1 MTPDPVTLSLSVH
14 GTFVAASLVALWK
27 LGGESK
33 FGTEKVSDLQG
44 LRPKLLKNI
53 VADLE
58 LQVRPALVQPTA
70 TQPLEVDSQGKP
82 VSAATKLSVSGL
94 EAFTNA
100 VREFVKSN
108 SRGLLDLREAEHLE
122 TRLNQSLDQLRKT
135 AWSVFASSGIVC
147 LLMVIGKFEWL
158 ELESTWVHVVAL
170 AVSVSLLAL
179 VAFLYLRI
187 LNAAGSV
194 DRLKS
199 SYADLS

>member
-44 LRPKLLKNI
+44 LRSKLLKSV

-58 LQVRPALVQPTA
+58 LQLRPALVQPTA
-70 TQPLEVDSQGKP
+70 TQPLEVDSQGIP
-82 VSAATKLSVSGL
+82 ISGPAKLSVSGL

-100 VREFVKSN
+100 IREFVKSN
-108 SRGLLDLREAEHLE
+108 FRGLLDLREAEHLE

-135 AWSVFASSGIVC
+135 AWSVFASSGVVC
-147 LLMVIGKFEWL
+147 LLMIIGKFEWL
-158 ELESTWVHVVAL
+158 ELKAAWVHVVPL
-170 AVSVSLLAL
+170 VVSVSLLAL
-179 VAFLYLRI
+179 IAFLYRRI